1 MYKKLTLRGTA
12 LLVLIH
18 DRNTALCVEWLL
30 KLCDRKGNLHCS
42 TVSHKIQRSVF
53 QDDVF
58 SGSGVTHVRIE
69 QFHEV

>member
-12 LLVLIH
+12 LVVHIH

-42 TVSHKIQRSVF
+42 TVSHKIPTS
-53 QDDVF
+53 VF

-69 QFHEV
+69 QFREV